1 MTADEIR
8 KSFFDFFES
17 KNHSIISSSPVVL
30 PTDPTLLFTNAGMN
44 QFKEIFLGAREASNL
59 RVANTQKCIRVSG
72 KHNDLEEVGHD
83 TYHHT
88 FFEMLGNW
96 SFGDYYKSEAIEWA
110 WELMTKIWH
119 LDKERIWVTV
129 YETDDEAFDLW
140 KEVTDINLSLI
151 HI

>member
-59 RVANTQKCIRVSG
+59 RVANTQKCIRVSANIMIL
-72 KHNDLEEVGHD
+72 KRSVMIPITIPFL
-83 TYHHT
+83 
-88 FFEMLGNW
+88 
-96 SFGDYYKSEAIEWA
+96 KC
-110 WELMTKIWH
+110 
-119 LDKERIWVTV
+119 
-129 YETDDEAFDLW
+129 
-140 KEVTDINLSLI
+140 
-151 HI
+151 